1 MASYARKTNAQ
12 NLILLASCIIL
23 KSNYINQHVQICCL
37 WFLTILCAFFR
48 YCIYL
53 GAPKLTINLLRKK
66 TNYLTVSKD
75 VRRTAMDTK
84 QPAVLVA
91 IVTIALNLFLDLILP
106 REYTSR
112 FVRGVWFVG
121 CLDDGYIVSKDSV
134 LPSCLYIVISVCGK
148 CKCCQSVDIDSRRWM
163 LTDSTKATQLPVSN
177 CRWLW
182 T

>member
-1 MASYARKTNAQ
+1 
-12 NLILLASCIIL
+12 
-23 KSNYINQHVQICCL
+23 
-37 WFLTILCAFFR
+37 
-48 YCIYL
+48 L

-112 FVRGVWFVG
+112 FVRGV
-121 CLDDGYIVSKDSV
+121 
-134 LPSCLYIVISVCGK
+134 
-148 CKCCQSVDIDSRRWM
+148 
-163 LTDSTKATQLPVSN
+163 
-177 CRWLW
+177 
-182 T
+182 